1 MQKIKYT
8 KEQILKTIESIYKDW
23 KMTERQYKL
32 LLKKNS

>member
-8 KEQILKTIESIYKDW
+8 KEQILETIESIYKDW
-23 KMTERQYKL
+23 NMTERQYKL